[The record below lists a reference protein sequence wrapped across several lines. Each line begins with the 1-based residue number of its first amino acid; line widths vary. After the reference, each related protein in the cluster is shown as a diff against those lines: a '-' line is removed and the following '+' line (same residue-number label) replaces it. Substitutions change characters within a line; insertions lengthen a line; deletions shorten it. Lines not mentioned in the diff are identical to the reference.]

1 MMPKIVCSSIVEK
14 DGRYLLVKENK
25 DIAKGRYSF
34 PQGSLE
40 EDEDIFEGVIRETK
54 EETGLDVKLKDMV
67 GIYQRP
73 NTAEGNNITVFVF
86 RGSTS
91 SGYMQKSDK
100 HPEVGFFSYD
110 EIKILDKEDRLRSP
124 YMIPALEDYIKGNS
138 TPLSFLKVIRD

>member
-1 MMPKIVCSSIVEK
+1 MAKIVCSSIIEQ
-14 DGRYLLVKENK
+14 DGKYLLVKENK

-40 EDEDIFEGVIRETK
+40 DDEDIFEGTIRETK
-54 EETGLDVKLKDMV
+54 EETGLRVNLKNII

-73 NTAEGNNITVFVF
+73 ETAEGNNITVFVF

-124 YMIPALEDYIKGNS
+124 YMIPALEDCIKGNPI
-138 TPLSFLKVIRD
+138 PLSFLKVIRD